1 MIGEINQLGVIRR
14 NNKSVPPQIPVI
26 TVETSSTK
34 ASFQIGTY
42 SSPITIDWGDGKQEQ
57 MQTTTIAHTYD
68 NRQPRTIR
76 LYTESDSI
84 KSFSVGN
91 VCKASHVDISLS
103 PGITTLYLSGNLIT
117 RQSVS
122 NNLKLAWFE
131 IDNNPIVLDDVELRA
146 LAETL
151 FDRSKGSAATITL
164 RNVAQAEKIKDVLTA
179 RNWVAR

>member
-1 MIGEINQLGVIRR
+1 MIGQL
-14 NNKSVPPQIPVI
+14 NKIGICWQNLKIVPPQIPVI
-26 TVETSSTK
+26 IVETSSTK

-68 NRQPRTIR
+68 NQQPRTIR

-84 KSFSVGN
+84 KSFSIHSVT
-91 VCKASHVDISLS
+91 KALATDLS
-103 PGITTLYLSGNLIT
+103 MSPNIQTLYVSGNLIT
-117 RQSVS
+117 QMSVL
-122 NNLKLAWFE
+122 NNLKLGWFE

-151 FDRSKGSAATITL
+151 FDRSKTSTASITL
-164 RNVAQAEKIKDVLTA
+164 RNAEQAEKIKDVLTA